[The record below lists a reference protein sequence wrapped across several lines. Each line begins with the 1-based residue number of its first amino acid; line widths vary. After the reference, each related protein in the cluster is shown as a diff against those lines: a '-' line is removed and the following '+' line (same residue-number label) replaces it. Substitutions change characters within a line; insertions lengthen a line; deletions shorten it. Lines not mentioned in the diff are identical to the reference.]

1 MSIEFYATFEKKI
14 KSYHHD
20 MVNCSFQQH
29 THIGSMGDDETVT
42 IETTEVDPENI
53 EETVT
58 VSSDLDGKHGEIGVV
73 CYLNEGGFC
82 LEVLDMNE

>member
-1 MSIEFYATFEKKI
+1 
-14 KSYHHD
+14 
-20 MVNCSFQQH
+20 
-29 THIGSMGDDETVT
+29 MGDDETVT

-58 VSSDLDGKHGEIGVV
+58 VSSDLDGKQGEIGVV

>member
-1 MSIEFYATFEKKI
+1 
-14 KSYHHD
+14 
-20 MVNCSFQQH
+20 
-29 THIGSMGDDETVT
+29 MGDDETVT

-73 CYLNEGGFC
+73 CYLNEGGWGGA
-82 LEVLDMNE
+82 

>member
-1 MSIEFYATFEKKI
+1 
-14 KSYHHD
+14 
-20 MVNCSFQQH
+20 
-29 THIGSMGDDETVT
+29 MGDDETVT

-82 LEVLDMNE
+82 LEVLDMNEYKFKCPLQRNGE